1 MKLVKYLQ
9 IFHVLQNIDY
19 ATQEP
24 KKEDVDNAG
33 HAKVWTVVG
42 ADIVWIR
49 RSLVD
54 TTG

>member
-1 MKLVKYLQ
+1 MSFKTLIMLLRNQ
-9 IFHVLQNIDY
+9 
-19 ATQEP
+19 
-24 KKEDVDNAG
+24 KKDVDNAG

-49 RSLVD
+49 SLVD